1 MVTKTRIGVLGCAK
15 IAQRSVIPAI
25 RYLKNDF
32 ELIAVASR
40 TVDKANEFAKEFSC
54 EPIVGYEHL
63 LDRDDIDAI
72 YIPLP
77 TGMHFEWVGKAI
89 NAGKHVYVEKTFAST
104 LAQTKALISDA
115 ASKNIAL
122 MEGYMFLYH
131 RQQSIALSLVQG
143 GELGE
148 LRHFYGCFGFPP
160 LPTDDFRYDEILGGG
175 VLMDAAG
182 YPLRAAQ
189 FFCGEDLSVQAAALY
204 RDPVKGNSIWG
215 SAYLANKSNLGA
227 SIAFGFDNAYQCR
240 YEIWG
245 SLGRLVAERAY
256 TPSPTFSP
264 RLSFESA
271 SGVRIID
278 VEPDDHFSGAL
289 LEFRNLII
297 NSKQR
302 AKHYQQIF
310 CQAAALEDIRRIS
323 SELKMNDLVMP
334 R

>member
-1 MVTKTRIGVLGCAK
+1 MIPKTRIGVLGCAK

-25 RYLKNDF
+25 RNLKNDF

-40 TVDKANEFAKEFSC
+40 TTEKANEFAREFSC

-72 YIPLP
+72 YVPLP
-77 TGMHFEWVGKAI
+77 TGLHFEWVGKAI
-89 NAGKHVYVEKTFAST
+89 NTGKHVYVEKTFAST
-104 LAQTKALISDA
+104 LTQTQTLISN
-115 ASKNIAL
+115 ASNKNIAL

-131 RQQSIALSLVQG
+131 RQQNIALSMLRD

-148 LRHFYGCFGFPP
+148 LRHFHGCFGFPP
-160 LPTDDFRYDEILGGG
+160 LPLDDFRYDEDLGGG

-189 FFCGEDLSVQAAALY
+189 FFCGEDLSIQAAALY
-204 RDPVKGNSIWG
+204 RDPVKGNSLWG
-215 SAYLANKSNLGA
+215 SAYLANQSGLGA

-256 TPSPTFSP
+256 TPGPTVSP
-264 RLSFESA
+264 RLFFESA
-271 SGVRIID
+271 GGTRIID
-278 VEPDDHFSGAL
+278 VEPDNHFSAAL

-297 NSKQR
+297 KPELR
-302 AKHYQQIF
+302 TKHYQQILS
-310 CQAAALEDIRRIS
+310 QSIALEEIYIAS
-323 SELKMNDLVMP
+323 SLTQSDRFKSQI
-334 R
+334 